1 MNKKFRAWDGEQY
14 WYADNN
20 MQFVNGFKALDLS
33 QVSFD
38 LSNVEQFTGKVDSKG
53 TLIYENDLIINK
65 IYEQDLKDNPNQP
78 AEKVYQVIWSD
89 EECGFRKVPYSM
101 PFPETKIDEAFMEVI
116 GTINSQKE

>member
-1 MNKKFRAWDGEQY
+1 MVYG
-14 WYADNN
+14 
-20 MQFVNGFKALDLS
+20 QFKEHIISKLLS
-33 QVSFD
+33 K
-38 LSNVEQFTGKVDSKG
+38 LKRNISNSGIWAN

-116 GTINSQKE
+116 GTINSQKQ

>member
-1 MNKKFRAWDGEQY
+1 MNKKFRAWDGKQY
-14 WYADNN
+14 WYANDDLE
-20 MQFVNGFKALDLS
+20 FINGAII
-33 QVSFD
+33 VSLLHADFD
-38 LSNVEQFTGKVDSKG
+38 LKDIEQFTGKVDSKG

>member
-116 GTINSQKE
+116 GTINSQKQ